1 MATAAAKMAAVPGRN
16 VSKAST
22 AGPPKTPTMIS
33 TTGPPASPISSVTG
47 QMDKTGPKTP
57 SVAMRAPD
65 RGGEGTEVTGKSAIL
80 SNASQSDEENTRRK
94 MHLAH
99 LWDQVNHCGSYQCM
113 VMALTVLPNFLC
125 GFILLA
131 NVFVLGTPHH
141 RCLIDGCDDGKYQN
155 EAGQNYIWKENSS
168 LSAHSNP
175 YICHHYEVTDGCNAK
190 PSQSAAKVKCD
201 HGMVYDY
208 SSMAPS
214 AVNEWGLV
222 CDEAGKAQISKAVFM
237 SGMLFSSI
245 ICGSLADKFG
255 RVSIYWWTPVL
266 LVISGILSANATG
279 ILMYTLTSFLMSFC
293 AYGMV
298 ISDFTI
304 GVEVVPKDWRVRAG
318 QAYPVTFALGNAFMV
333 LIFYLCQNW
342 RHSLIVISAFS
353 TIVMFLPLF
362 MPESV
367 KWRIAT
373 GGKEQHKEAKHEIK
387 RIARMNNITVT
398 EMSDDVPLDPD
409 TAAALS
415 VKSPSWKQIIK
426 SKLMVRW
433 VLNMCFGWFCSALTY
448 YGVTFAT
455 QSLPLNIYWGF
466 ILMSFVEI
474 PFVLSLTILM
484 KYFGRRTLYCGSFV
498 LAGFAAL
505 LFPVIRFIMVLADQ
519 GQVVPD
525 FSLYS
530 TLAVKGF
537 VSIAFNLSYVY
548 TVEIFPSVMRTRG
561 LGFCSMFA
569 RIATILSPV
578 VADIQIPGV
587 GLDTPFVLLGILCFV
602 YGLVALDLPETKGK
616 DLPDT
621 LEDLRKLKIKKK
633 EPLPASPPSQPSSPP
648 PEPEKVDINQ

>member
-1 MATAAAKMAAVPGRN
+1 MATTQPKTGVTGRN
-16 VSKAST
+16 VPKAPT
-22 AGPPKTPTMIS
+22 AGPAQSKATLS
-33 TTGPPASPISSVTG
+33 TTGTPASTVSNITG
-47 QMDKTGPKTP
+47 QTELSSKATK
-57 SVAMRAPD
+57 A
-65 RGGEGTEVTGKSAIL
+65 GEGTDVTEKSAT
-80 SNASQSDEENTRRK
+80 STDASGFDDDNTRRK

-99 LWDQVNHCGSYQCM
+99 LWDQVNHCGAYQGF
-113 VMALTVLPNFLC
+113 VMTMTVLPNFLC
-125 GFILLA
+125 GFILLV

-141 RCLIDGCDDGKYQN
+141 RCYMSGCDDNQYAN
-155 EAGQNYIWKENSS
+155 VTALS
-168 LSAHSNP
+168 LSWKDNTSMSTRDNNT
-175 YICHHYEVTDGCNAK
+175 YFCHRYEVTDGC
-190 PSQSAAKVKCD
+190 SADFNKSKVVSCD

-222 CDEAGKAQISKAVFM
+222 CKDEVKAQISKAVFM

-255 RVSIYWWTPVL
+255 RISTYWWAPAL
-266 LVISGILSANATG
+266 LIVCGIMSAHTDGILT
-279 ILMYTLTSFLMSFC
+279 YTLTSFFMSFC

-318 QAYPVTFALGNAFMV
+318 QAYPVTFALGNAFMT

-353 TIVMFLPLF
+353 TFLLFVPLL

-367 KWRIAT
+367 KWRIAR
-373 GGKEQHKEAKHEIK
+373 GGKDQHREAKLEIK
-387 RIARMNNITVT
+387 RIARINRVT
-398 EMSDDVPLDPD
+398 ISELADDVPLDPD
-409 TAAALS
+409 TAAALN
-415 VKSPSWKQIIK
+415 VKPPSWTQMIK

-433 VLNMCFGWFCSALTY
+433 VLNMCFGWFFAALTY

-455 QSLPLNIYWGF
+455 HSLPLNIYWGF
-466 ILMSFVEI
+466 ILMSFIEI
-474 PFVLSLTILM
+474 PFVLSLTVLM
-484 KYFGRRTLYCGSFV
+484 KYFGRRTLYTGSFF

-505 LFPVIRFIMVLADQ
+505 LFPSIKWIMTAVGK
-519 GQVVPD
+519 GQSVPN

-537 VSIAFNLSYVY
+537 VSIAFNLSYIY

-578 VADIQIPGV
+578 IADWQIPGLA
-587 GLDTPFVLLGILCFV
+587 LDTPFVLLGIMCFV
-602 YGLVALDLPETKGK
+602 YGLIALDLPETKGK

-633 EPLPASPPSQPSSPP
+633 ETPPPPPALSEPSPPQP
-648 PEPEKVDINQ
+648 ENADLNQ